1 MSISRCNDRSN
12 DFSSVVAARQSLFDT
27 IEREQ
32 TSLGLDLNLLVT
44 AGHSRATDSVLLN
57 DVQVIMT
64 ARMDS
69 GRSRTLPTP
78 LNLSSSLYST
88 TSPPTLLYDLPQA
101 STITP
106 TARPPR
112 PSPRSPPPRSRS
124 RGPRSPTTPPLGP
137 TLSHPRPVYAGRDAP
152 GSPPRNTKH
161 TPPPS
166 RPLSASGSLDFEA
179 FAAQCRAWSVS
190 PALPFSAHIHSL
202 SQFLAGIFNKM
213 LQQVLSWTRS
223 SRRSL
228 LASVPSTPV
237 SKPKSGLPT
246 TPHSPFVEPLN
257 STPISPLPAPDSLSP
272 LQPAPTLTRS
282 SQSANV

>member
-1 MSISRCNDRSN
+1 
-12 DFSSVVAARQSLFDT
+12 
-27 IEREQ
+27 
-32 TSLGLDLNLLVT
+32 
-44 AGHSRATDSVLLN
+44 
-57 DVQVIMT
+57 MT

-137 TLSHPRPVYAGRDAP
+137 TLSHPRPLYAGRDAP

-190 PALPFSAHIHSL
+190 PALPFSAHIHSP
-202 SQFLAGIFNKM
+202 SQFYRRYFQQDAAAGALMDSI
-213 LQQVLSWTRS
+213 LQKI
-223 SRRSL
+223 
-228 LASVPSTPV
+228 P
-237 SKPKSGLPT
+237 
-246 TPHSPFVEPLN
+246 
-257 STPISPLPAPDSLSP
+257 
-272 LQPAPTLTRS
+272 S
-282 SQSANV
+282 SQRAQYSRLQAQIRASYHTALALRRASEFHAHLSSTRPGQSLTPAARADSHSKLAKRERLERLTKFISVWAVGGVPGTKPFFDGLFAVLRLQSLPEYLGGAGGFRMEWEIDDAVFRESA